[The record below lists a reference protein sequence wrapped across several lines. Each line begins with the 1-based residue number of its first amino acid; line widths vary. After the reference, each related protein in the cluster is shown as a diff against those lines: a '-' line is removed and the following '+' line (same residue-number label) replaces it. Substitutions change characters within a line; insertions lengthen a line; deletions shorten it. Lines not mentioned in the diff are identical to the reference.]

1 MRRDLNIIKMSGTF
15 VLYGYI
21 IRYEQMF
28 VNGFERKKTNIC
40 SQFATVPAYVP
51 SNEIF
56 RVFAFKYGKFLL
68 PPPFLTVFSV
78 SKVT

>member
-28 VNGFERKKTNIC
+28 VNGFERKSKACQVSFHKNMI
-40 SQFATVPAYVP
+40 AGILEIERIPAI
-51 SNEIF
+51 IF
-56 RVFAFKYGKFLL
+56 
-68 PPPFLTVFSV
+68 
-78 SKVT
+78 

>member
-1 MRRDLNIIKMSGTF
+1 M
-15 VLYGYI
+15 VLK
-21 IRYEQMF
+21 E
-28 VNGFERKKTNIC
+28 KTNIR

>member
-1 MRRDLNIIKMSGTF
+1 MSGTF

-28 VNGFERKKTNIC
+28 VNGFERKNNIC

>member
-1 MRRDLNIIKMSGTF
+1 MVTLYDANKCLSM
-15 VLYGYI
+15 VLK
-21 IRYEQMF
+21 E
-28 VNGFERKKTNIC
+28 KTNIC